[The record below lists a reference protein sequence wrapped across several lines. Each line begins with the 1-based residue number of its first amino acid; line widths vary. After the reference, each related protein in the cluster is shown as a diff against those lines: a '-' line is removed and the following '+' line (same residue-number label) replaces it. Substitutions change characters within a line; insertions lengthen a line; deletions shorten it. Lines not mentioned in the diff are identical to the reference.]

1 MEVKVRDIGID
12 VKPPEGVCSDDNCP
26 FHGTLS
32 VRGQIMRG
40 RVVKVYGKTAVI
52 ERELIRYVPKYER
65 YMRKRSKL
73 HAHNPSCINAKP
85 GDFVTI
91 AECRPISKTKSF
103 VIVEVVRREGGKG

>member
-1 MEVKVRDIGID
+1 MRDIGLD
-12 VKPPEGVCSDDNCP
+12 VNPPRDVCKDKNCP

-32 VRGQIMRG
+32 VRGQVLKG
-40 RVVKVYGKTAVI
+40 KVVKVYGKTAVI
-52 ERELIRYVPKYER
+52 ERELIRFVPKYER
-65 YMRKRSKL
+65 YMKKRSKL

-103 VIVEVVRREGGKG
+103 VIVEVIESERSES